1 VTNGSGSG
9 RPKNGTLFLILHFQA
24 RDALPGD
31 EHGDLDHL
39 VLRLQPG
46 DLRGQP
52 QEALRG
58 SNVRT
63 NQTSVPDP

>member
-1 VTNGSGSG
+1 MDPDPENTCGSGSG
-9 RPKNGTLFLILHFQA
+9 ILVLILPFQA
-24 RDALPGD
+24 RDALPGY

-58 SNVRT
+58 SNVKNERG
-63 NQTSVPDP
+63 QTF

>member
-1 VTNGSGSG
+1 MDPDPGGPKTCGSG
-9 RPKNGTLFLILHFQA
+9 TLVLILHVQA
-24 RDALPGD
+24 RDSLPGD

-58 SNVRT
+58 SNVKNERG
-63 NQTSVPDP
+63 QTF